1 MKHLSITPQPDELT
15 RIFARECNDARW
27 SRKHILKGD
36 GTVES
41 RIVSSA
47 AIFAVT
53 IVVGHND
60 ALSYLLAMD
69 KGLQLSGATRARGTS
84 HRQYANR

>member
-27 SRKHILKGD
+27 NRKYFLKSD

-41 RIVSSA
+41 WIVSSA
-47 AIFAVT
+47 ADFAVA
-53 IVVGHND
+53 IVIGYND
-60 ALSYLLAMD
+60 ALSYFLAMD
-69 KGLQLSGATRARGTS
+69 KGLQLGGATRAGWAS
-84 HRQYANR
+84 HRRYANR